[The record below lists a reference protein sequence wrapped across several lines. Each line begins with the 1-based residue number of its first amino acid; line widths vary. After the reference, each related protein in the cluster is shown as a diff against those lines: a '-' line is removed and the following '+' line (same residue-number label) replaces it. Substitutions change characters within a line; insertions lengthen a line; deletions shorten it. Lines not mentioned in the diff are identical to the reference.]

1 MTKEEFSGLRYGEKL
16 LHMRY
21 GPCQVLEQ
29 TGTGVVL
36 TFLTDVGKRLFAKE
50 HHISALIPLALETNP
65 ESLNF
70 ITKESVSQ
78 FGKDL

>member
-1 MTKEEFSGLRYGEKL
+1 MTKEEFQNLRYGKEL

-21 GPCQVLEQ
+21 GPCKVLEQ
-29 TGTGVVL
+29 TGTGVVVK
-36 TFLTDVGKRLFAKE
+36 FLTDVGKRLFAKE
-50 HHISALIPLALETNP
+50 HHLTVYTPALETDPNK
-65 ESLNF
+65 LNF